1 MITKITPV
9 DELKQIFIETLL
21 NKTDK
26 INDVSAESV
35 LNGIAYGAA
44 KIGQKVLTNISVIE
58 GHLFPD
64 TAYGSYL
71 DALAR
76 IRGISPRFEATPSSA
91 YVRLVG
97 AEGTYYAADTVRFT
111 SLEGVVFRL
120 IEDVTIGVN
129 GFAYGQVRSESTGF
143 RANVPPLSINK
154 IQPIPQGH
162 IVVSNE
168 YRAMGGRDLEDDTL
182 FRIRIKESV
191 NELAR
196 GTLAYLEQV
205 FMKINPRVLRLHKG
219 GVASDGR
226 YNLIVIPTN
235 GQDFT
240 EDEFNELLLH
250 SEEYLT
256 LTELM
261 SRADNITGYAIQ
273 LLNVDWLFIDV
284 DFRVDINPAYNFDEV
299 RTSMQIQ
306 TQKLFDYRFWKY
318 GDKVEWENMLYAIR
332 NTEGV
337 RYLPDTHFVPRNDI
351 NVPTYRFPRVRG
363 WKMRDLNGN
372 VIYDNNATLLDF
384 YYPNE
389 IDDNFQSSVIGGI

>member
-1 MITKITPV
+1 
-9 DELKQIFIETLL
+9 
-21 NKTDK
+21 
-26 INDVSAESV
+26 
-35 LNGIAYGAA
+35 
-44 KIGQKVLTNISVIE
+44 
-58 GHLFPD
+58 
-64 TAYGSYL
+64 
-71 DALAR
+71 
-76 IRGISPRFEATPSSA
+76 
-91 YVRLVG
+91 
-97 AEGTYYAADTVRFT
+97 
-111 SLEGVVFRL
+111 
-120 IEDVTIGVN
+120 
-129 GFAYGQVRSESTGF
+129 
-143 RANVPPLSINK
+143 
-154 IQPIPQGH
+154 
-162 IVVSNE
+162 
-168 YRAMGGRDLEDDTL
+168 MGGRDLEDDTL